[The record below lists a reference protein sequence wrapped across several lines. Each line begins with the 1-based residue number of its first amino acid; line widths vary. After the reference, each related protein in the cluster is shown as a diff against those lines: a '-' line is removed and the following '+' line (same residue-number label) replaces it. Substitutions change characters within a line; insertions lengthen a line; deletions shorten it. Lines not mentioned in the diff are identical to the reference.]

1 MFKLFFFPPFYDY
14 FIIACK
20 MYKHVRRKTQIQIIK
35 ISELL
40 FENWN
45 LISVNKHECCN
56 LAESVKMMGVKR
68 FPYYESSRILQS
80 NHCWSVAHSQQEYR
94 RLEYLN

>member
-14 FIIACK
+14 LIIACK

-35 ISELL
+35 MSELL

-45 LISVNKHECCN
+45 IIFGE
-56 LAESVKMMGVKR
+56 
-68 FPYYESSRILQS
+68 
-80 NHCWSVAHSQQEYR
+80 
-94 RLEYLN
+94 

>member
-45 LISVNKHECCN
+45 LISVNKREC
-56 LAESVKMMGVKR
+56 
-68 FPYYESSRILQS
+68 
-80 NHCWSVAHSQQEYR
+80 
-94 RLEYLN
+94 